1 MTSMRK
7 KGPLDNTKREYY
19 VVCNGHCRKNMYLCL
34 TCHQTDPLSKISS
47 SSATETYALTELS
60 VTRERKTDSLV
71 DDTSL
76 ENSVHCNKRCC
87 RNIALCSHTLD
98 AQWEIDK
105 RRRLKRMRKTDP
117 LDDTSLEYYV
127 LCHGSCRKNMY
138 LCLTCH
144 QQNKEEHADPLSSK
158 ISSSSSSSGTIKFK
172 FVLMLVLISL
182 KISSHIPS
190 ESSSATETNAL
201 TDPLAIAARDNDE
214 LEVESIINH
223 FGDPK
228 RKSKMDFHVRWAGF
242 DANDDL
248 WLPWREVYNLPALH
262 TYLRANNMENLI
274 PKKYL

>member
-1 MTSMRK
+1 
-7 KGPLDNTKREYY
+7 
-19 VVCNGHCRKNMYLCL
+19 MYLCL
-34 TCHQTDPLSKISS
+34 TCHQQDTEEHTDPLSKISSSLSS
-47 SSATETYALTELS
+47 SSATETYALTEPS

-127 LCHGSCRKNMY
+127 LCHGYCRKNMY

-158 ISSSSSSSGTIKFK
+158 ISSSSSSSSGTIKFK
-172 FVLMLVLISL
+172 FVLLLVLISL

-190 ESSSATETNAL
+190 ASSSATETNAL
-201 TDPLAIAARDNDE
+201 TDPLAIAARDNDVF
-214 LEVESIINH
+214 EVESIINH

-228 RKSKMDFHVRWAGF
+228 TKSKMDFQVRWLGF
-242 DANDDL
+242 DASEDR
-248 WLPWREVYNLPALH
+248 WLPWSEVRNLPALH
-262 TYLRANNMENLI
+262 TYLRANNMVKLI